1 MGYFLSSFIRC
12 CVRARHN
19 HSLME
24 VLKRINELV
33 DISQILRLFTPH
45 SPSHFARACRCQR
58 SSLQSIA
65 FSFGR
70 RSLVVCLW
78 IVLGFLFKKNW
89 FLFWGVPFPVWWKGS
104 SGKVAFVER
113 FRVKRN
119 GSLWKGWWNRTTTK
133 TTTTMMM
140 MMMRCKMEVG
150 GRWSTGKHG
159 RRSHG
164 CRTLTTSSIRG

>member
-1 MGYFLSSFIRC
+1 MGYFLPSFLSSFIRC

-24 VLKRINELV
+24 VLKQINELV

-78 IVLGFLFKKNW
+78 IVLGFFHKENW
-89 FLFWGVPFPVWWKGS
+89 FCFGGFLFQFG
-104 SGKVAFVER
+104 GKDRAGKLGLLR

-119 GSLWKGWWNRTTTK
+119 GSL
-133 TTTTMMM
+133 
-140 MMMRCKMEVG
+140 
-150 GRWSTGKHG
+150 
-159 RRSHG
+159 
-164 CRTLTTSSIRG
+164 